1 MTITL
6 AGGGSPTALSA
17 QKRRYSSTAVGFP
30 IRYDLRA
37 FIQGICGVFPSRMR
51 ARRAPAYERRVE
63 KCVVLGWEV
72 LPRCLRLA
80 DEVHV
85 LSSVSALE

>member
-1 MTITL
+1 M
-6 AGGGSPTALSA
+6 GYSA
-17 QKRRYSSTAVGFP
+17 RKRRYSSTAVGFP

-37 FIQGICGVFPSRMR
+37 YYQGVFGVFPSRIR
-51 ARRAPAYERRVE
+51 VRCARTYVRRVE

-72 LPRCLRLA
+72 LPCCLRLA